1 MNMMIYVVSVTLFW
15 IVDSYINDMTKII
28 IQLRHSVS
36 IGIFKIRYAIDVI
49 IKYDKYVIVKIV
61 LLQ

>member
-1 MNMMIYVVSVTLFW
+1 MMIYVVYVTLFW

-36 IGIFKIRYAIDVI
+36 IGISKIRYAIDVI

>member
-1 MNMMIYVVSVTLFW
+1 MMIYVVYVTLFW

-28 IQLRHSVS
+28 IQLRHGVS
-36 IGIFKIRYAIDVI
+36 IGISKIRYAIDVI